1 MPKVALTE
9 EEVVNKIPRFYREE
23 ARINELRKMNKA
35 LPIIAET
42 KKKQLMVRVDK
53 INPAEILSKRT
64 RVKTNAPSYNSNKT
78 DVIGQEEAKKVVE
91 AVKSGVPILVPR
103 VVKNKQTKTLS
114 LINKGITSANK
125 ALLVEHV
132 VQEKE
137 EGNVIRQEKEKES
150 QKHVEEKNT
159 DADVS
164 VKLIK
169 NNFIY
174 VNYLVIFSKS
184 TGSCFQH

>member
-23 ARINELRKMNKA
+23 ERINELRKMNKA
-35 LPIIAET
+35 LPIITET
-42 KKKQLMVRVDK
+42 KKKQLKVRVDK

-103 VVKNKQTKTLS
+103 VVENKQTKTRS
-114 LINKGITSANK
+114 LINTGITSAK
-125 ALLVEHV
+125 QSAPGRTRRAGKRRRKRH
-132 VQEKE
+132 KT
-137 EGNVIRQEKEKES
+137 RKRKRKPKTRRRK
-150 QKHVEEKNT
+150 KHRRRRKRKT
-159 DADVS
+159 Y
-164 VKLIK
+164 KK
-169 NNFIY
+169 
-174 VNYLVIFSKS
+174 
-184 TGSCFQH
+184 

>member
-23 ARINELRKMNKA
+23 ERINELRKMNKA
-35 LPIIAET
+35 LPIITET
-42 KKKQLMVRVDK
+42 KKKQLKVRVDK

-103 VVKNKQTKTLS
+103 VVKNKQTNTRS
-114 LINKGITSANK
+114 LINTGITSAK
-125 ALLVEHV
+125 QSAPGRTRRAGKRRRKRH
-132 VQEKE
+132 KT
-137 EGNVIRQEKEKES
+137 RKRKRKPKTRRRK
-150 QKHVEEKNT
+150 KHRRRRKRKT
-159 DADVS
+159 Y
-164 VKLIK
+164 KK
-169 NNFIY
+169 
-174 VNYLVIFSKS
+174 
-184 TGSCFQH
+184 

>member
-42 KKKQLMVRVDK
+42 KKKQLKVRVDK

-103 VVKNKQTKTLS
+103 VVKNKQTKTRS
-114 LINKGITSANK
+114 LINTGITSAK
-125 ALLVEHV
+125 QSAPGRTRRAGKRRRKRH
-132 VQEKE
+132 KT
-137 EGNVIRQEKEKES
+137 RKRKRKPKTRRRK
-150 QKHVEEKNT
+150 KHRRRRKRKT
-159 DADVS
+159 Y
-164 VKLIK
+164 KK
-169 NNFIY
+169 
-174 VNYLVIFSKS
+174 
-184 TGSCFQH
+184 

>member
-23 ARINELRKMNKA
+23 ERINELRKMNKA
-35 LPIIAET
+35 LPIITET
-42 KKKQLMVRVDK
+42 KKKQLKVRVDK

-103 VVKNKQTKTLS
+103 VVKNKQTKTRS
-114 LINKGITSANK
+114 LINTGITSAK
-125 ALLVEHV
+125 QSAPGRTRRAGKRRRKRH
-132 VQEKE
+132 KT
-137 EGNVIRQEKEKES
+137 RKRKRKPKTRRRK
-150 QKHVEEKNT
+150 KHRRRRKRKT
-159 DADVS
+159 Y
-164 VKLIK
+164 KK
-169 NNFIY
+169 
-174 VNYLVIFSKS
+174 
-184 TGSCFQH
+184 